1 MELISYVNKLDMTDE
16 NDMKIQANPP
26 ANQIKDEMNKGKESP
41 SERGVRYAKQLT
53 MVFAAAVGHF
63 NLGMALGWP
72 NVLASGL
79 QTSNSTLFGPQIHF
93 EDWEVDM
100 AAGMLFFAT
109 IPGFPCAGWIVAR
122 IGRRKSMMLVAVP
135 GAIGWALVL
144 LAINSPMVLVGRFA
158 GGLCYA
164 LLGAS
169 VRTYLAEISDVSIR
183 GAVSLSTEVMK
194 GIGAVTVIGLGMV
207 LTWYYVA
214 AILLGH
220 LLFYGVCVVPFL
232 PESPTYLV
240 VRNREEEA
248 RRLLRLLR
256 GPDVNLDEEIRRL
269 REMNTNGASSN
280 ECSGVFTR
288 DVLKKC
294 MVIFGLF
301 LISNFCSTEVIKA
314 NAMRMLQT
322 SGLALEKDVS
332 TILVFVLL
340 LAGNVTQ
347 ALILDKIGRRKCI
360 IVSLILIMLSY
371 VILGA
376 YTFLSSSDID
386 IVLLETEKN
395 ITTILVDES
404 SSAGISWDWM
414 PTACLMTAA
423 FAISLGIGP
432 IPWLLSVEYFPTNI
446 RSQVMSLC
454 TAVGNMF
461 SFASVQVYSP
471 MQTLLT
477 PAGLYWSYAS
487 FAAIG
492 IVYTCFIVTET
503 KGKNIG

>member
-1 MELISYVNKLDMTDE
+1 MELISYINKMDMTDE
-16 NDMKIQANPP
+16 NDTKIKPHSLENH
-26 ANQIKDEMNKGKESP
+26 IKVETNERKESP
-41 SERGVRYAKQLT
+41 SERRIRYAKQLT
-53 MVFAAAVGHF
+53 KVFAAVVGHLS
-63 NLGMALGWP
+63 LGMALGWP

-79 QTSNSTLFGPQIHF
+79 QTSNSTLFGTQIHF

-100 AAGMLFFAT
+100 AGGMLFFAT
-109 IPGFPCAGWIVAR
+109 LPGFVCSGWIVAR

-135 GAIGWALVL
+135 GVVGWALVL
-144 LAINSPMVLVGRFA
+144 LAINPPMVLVGRFV

-169 VRTYLAEISDVSIR
+169 VRTYLAEISDTSIR
-183 GAVSLSTEVMK
+183 GAVSLTTEVMK
-194 GIGAVTVIGLGMV
+194 SIGVITVIGLGMI

-214 AILLGH
+214 AMILGH
-220 LLFYGVCVVPFL
+220 LLFYGACVVPFL

-240 VRNREEEA
+240 VCNREEEA
-248 RRLLRLLR
+248 RQLLRRLR
-256 GPDVNLDEEIRRL
+256 GPNVDLDEEIRHL
-269 REMNTNGASSN
+269 REMNTNRASSN

-288 DVLKKC
+288 DVLKRC

-322 SGLALEKDVS
+322 SGLALDKDVS

-340 LAGNVTQ
+340 LTGNVMQ

-360 IVSLILIMLSY
+360 VVSLILIMLSY

-386 IVLLETEKN
+386 IVPLETERN
-395 ITTILVDES
+395 ITTLQADES
-404 SSAGISWDWM
+404 SFAGISWSWL
-414 PTACLMTAA
+414 PTVCLMTAA

-446 RSQVMSLC
+446 RSQVMGLC
-454 TAVGNMF
+454 NAVGNLF
-461 SFASVQVYSP
+461 SFASLQIYSP

-487 FAAIG
+487 FATIG
-492 IVYTCFIVTET
+492 IVYTFFIVTET